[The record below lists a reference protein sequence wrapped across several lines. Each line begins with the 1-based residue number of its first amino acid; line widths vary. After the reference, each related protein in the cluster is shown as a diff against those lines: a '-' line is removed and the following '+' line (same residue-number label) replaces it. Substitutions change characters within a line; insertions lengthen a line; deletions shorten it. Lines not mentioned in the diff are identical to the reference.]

1 MGGDDCAEQGEVTG
15 SATCR
20 VKSHPPR
27 ICDSHLHSTLCHTLS
42 CPVNDT
48 LKVKLT
54 ENRQKIALTTF
65 PWADLPVLPHK
76 RQKLGNDSVE
86 GDVEYVD
93 VEDSPSPP
101 PASQLVPKTATIKF
115 SALTR
120 KLLQGKKDG
129 DQNSVVAHRKQQDKL
144 ISHIFKESDFSW
156 LHLKA
161 DHSARP
167 IWISPED
174 GHIILEAFSPIA
186 EQAQDFLVAI
196 SEPVS
201 RYANTPFCPT
211 DVHIRIL
218 LESDL
223 RSFTSTNSHLIRS
236 TPPCPLVCRRKTSSK
251 SVSHL
256 GLTDKG

>member
-1 MGGDDCAEQGEVTG
+1 VGWEDDCAEQGAVTNP
-15 SATCR
+15 ATCR
-20 VKSHPPR
+20 TRTHPR
-27 ICDSHLHSTLCHTLS
+27 IRVRGFSHNRPDSLSSTFMSSKRHAEGKIYGKYS
-42 CPVNDT
+42 G
-48 LKVKLT
+48 
-54 ENRQKIALTTF
+54 IALILAAC
-65 PWADLPVLPHK
+65 ADTPVLAHK
-76 RQKLGNDSVE
+76 RQKLGNNLDE

-93 VEDSPSPP
+93 VEDPPSPP
-101 PASQLVPKTATIKF
+101 PASQLVPKAATIKF

-120 KLLQGKKDG
+120 KLAQGKKG
-129 DQNSVVAHRKQQDKL
+129 GEPSSVAAHRKQHDKL
-144 ISHIFKESDFSW
+144 ISHIFEGNDFSW

-201 RYANTPFCPT
+201 RYASTSSCHT
-211 DVHIRIL
+211 DVHIRTR

-223 RSFTSTNSHLIRS
+223 RSSTN
-236 TPPCPLVCRRKTSSK
+236 TSSRPIPSMPPYQLVYRQRTSLK
-251 SVSHL
+251 SVSL
-256 GLTDKG
+256 PSWG

>member
-1 MGGDDCAEQGEVTG
+1 MTV
-15 SATCR
+15 
-20 VKSHPPR
+20 
-27 ICDSHLHSTLCHTLS
+27 L
-42 CPVNDT
+42 N
-48 LKVKLT
+48 KVRL
-54 ENRQKIALTTF
+54 LTTQLAV
-65 PWADLPVLPHK
+65 PRVILVLVTLTSILPFVTHRIMFSKRHAEGKIDEKSTTIVLTTLTRTELPGLAHK
-76 RQKLGNDSVE
+76 RRRLGNDLVE

-93 VEDSPSPP
+93 VEDPPSPP
-101 PASQLVPKTATIKF
+101 PASQLVPKGGTIKF

-120 KLLQGKKDG
+120 RLALGKKDG
-129 DQNSVVAHRKQQDKL
+129 ELTSVVAHRKQQDKL
-144 ISHIFKESDFSW
+144 ISHIFKENDFSW

-201 RYANTPFCPT
+201 RYAHTLQPHH
-211 DVHIRIL
+211 VHIRIR

-223 RSFTSTNSHLIRS
+223 RSFTSTNSHLIHS
-236 TPPCPLVCRRKTSSK
+236 TLPCPLVCRQKTSSK
-251 SVSHL
+251 SVSFYV
-256 GLTDKG
+256 GPTDED